1 MNSASEHN
9 QTLMQA
15 GNFSTTD
22 LEENKQGC
30 YSQAQV
36 KFFENLRNINTQ
48 TARKYN
54 GKGFIISLIFAAGFL
69 CFGFVLYF
77 VGVFD
82 ILKDILGGLMLPVL
96 CGVFVLAMLYIF
108 LVIPRQFQS
117 SVDTMKGMG
126 TSLAEKPLG
135 EIQSIEAKA
144 ATRVSEPGINRRGHQ
159 SPGKVAYILQ
169 MDSIEFRISKSLY
182 EVIQPK
188 RMYRVLAVKDQEN
201 WNLLSMETLE

>member
-1 MNSASEHN
+1 MESTSQHN
-9 QTLMQA
+9 QQLIQA
-15 GNFSTTD
+15 GDFSATD
-22 LEENKQGC
+22 LEENKQGR
-30 YSQAQV
+30 YSQPQI

-48 TARKYN
+48 TAGKYN
-54 GKGFIISLIFAAGFL
+54 GKGFIISLIFTAGFL
-69 CFGFVLYF
+69 CFGGVLYF

-117 SVDTMKGMG
+117 SVDMMKDMG
-126 TSLAEKPLG
+126 TSLAERPLG

-159 SPGKVAYILQ
+159 SGQVAYILQ
-169 MDSIEFRISKSLY
+169 MDRIEFKISKSLY
-182 EVIQPK
+182 DVIEPK
-188 RMYRVLAVKDQEN
+188 RMYRVFAVKDQGV
-201 WNLLSMETLE
+201 WDLLSIETLE